1 GSDAGGAIRRQRPG
15 EVDLGMLRRVWREPH
30 AVLVFEI
37 VLAVSA
43 AADAGGIFHHAADG
57 VVEHADSGDG
67 SGRAPRAHDGGVLDD
82 VHGNGSD
89 RRTAGWCAVG
99 PVGGAADRVHWRVC
113 VGDGS
118 VVVRRAAAEDSS
130 GGEKVDRGT
139 SDGRRR
145 AGGRDVDAGGG
156 GLARSMVASLR
167 AQNVKLPSMRRPVG
181 VKWVLL
187 FFRWTKFF
195 FPPSCQLSPPFHPH
209 SSMSDLVSLG
219 ASWVFSF
226 QPVLPPVCRPFFQL
240 HDGSSGQAI
249 DAVTGTRRLGFCVF
263 PS

>member
-1 GSDAGGAIRRQRPG
+1 RSTLFPYTTLFRPCFDSTAPYSDF
-15 EVDLGMLRRVWREPH
+15 W
-30 AVLVFEI
+30 
-37 VLAVSA
+37 
-43 AADAGGIFHHAADG
+43 
-57 VVEHADSGDG
+57 
-67 SGRAPRAHDGGVLDD
+67 
-82 VHGNGSD
+82 
-89 RRTAGWCAVG
+89 
-99 PVGGAADRVHWRVC
+99 
-113 VGDGS
+113 
-118 VVVRRAAAEDSS
+118 
-130 GGEKVDRGT
+130 
-139 SDGRRR
+139 
-145 AGGRDVDAGGG
+145 
-156 GLARSMVASLR
+156 
-167 AQNVKLPSMRRPVG
+167 PSMRRPVG